1 MDESLIRTLNPP
13 QQEAVMHTNGP
24 LMIIAGAGSGKTRVL
39 TYRIANLISKGV
51 EPFNILS
58 LTFTNKAAKE
68 MRERIEKLVGKEAR
82 NLWMGTFHSIF
93 AKILRFEADIL
104 GYTSNFTIYDSDDS
118 KSLLKQIIK
127 DFQLNDKLYK
137 VNGVLG
143 RISSSK
149 NNLVSWRAYQN
160 NSILL
165 AEDETAGRPKM
176 AQIYQEYCT
185 RCFRANAMDFDDLLF
200 NTNVLFHKSP
210 EALNKY
216 QHKFKYVMIDEFQ
229 DTNLSQYGI
238 TKMLAAVHQNI
249 CVVGDDA
256 QSIYAFR
263 GANIQNILN
272 FEKDFDDLKTVKL
285 EQNYR
290 STQNIVEAANSLIK
304 HNRNQLRKSVWTE
317 NSAGEFLELTK
328 CTSDI
333 EEGRL
338 VADSIFETKM
348 QHNLENKDFAILY
361 RTNAQSRSIE
371 ESLRKMNIGY
381 KIIGGLSFYQRKEIK
396 DIVAYLRFT
405 VNSSDEEAFKRIINL
420 PRRGIGKT
428 SVDKIRV
435 AAMEND
441 VSIWEVVSHPAK
453 YLGKGRLVTSIANFA
468 MLIKSFKIS
477 IEANNAFEAASHV
490 AKNSGILKELY
501 DDKTIEGRVRYDNVQ
516 ELLNAIKAFVDDP
529 EQEDKS
535 MEMFLQEVSLVS
547 SADKE
552 MDDDAVTLM
561 TIHMS
566 KGLEFEHVYVMGME
580 ENLFPSQMML
590 GSREDLEE
598 ERRLFYVAITRAK
611 QKLHLSY
618 ALQRYKFGSLI
629 SCESSRFLEEIDP
642 QYIHQVKKKSFGG
655 FSDDL
660 FSNSP
665 SDSDSDFSTG
675 FSKGIK
681 GIGQKKDFGGFTRN
695 VKKPTSVANNFR
707 KIPVGKKHTSSSNF
721 QASNPNEIVE
731 GIKVEHQKFGFGK
744 VLKLDDAGA
753 SKKATVNF
761 ENFGEKTLILTFAK
775 LMIHEE
781 N

>member
-675 FSKGIK
+675 FNKGTR